1 MKKWFPMIVVG
12 VFAAWL
18 LAGLRPAPEKNDF
31 NSAEFGRLPVL
42 LNGRVQPLDSVGMNT
57 LLSMRGKRTVGQSEG
72 ADANGQRAPKLN
84 PTEWLM
90 EVMMRPDEADKY
102 KTFRV
107 QHPDLQSMLGGTADG
122 LEYFSFNEIAANKET
137 LRKIEE
143 QARPILQN
151 EREKKSDPQLRTPFQ
166 KDLIHLFESL
176 YLYNRLK
183 NSMMPEGTHD
193 FAALLAD
200 FQRITASASAAI
212 EKNGANAEDL
222 KRDGANQ
229 GDLQKLSGMLKHF
242 EWLAEVAYPLMVP
255 PLDSSKSRDDWVSVG
270 ASLTRSPQV
279 HPAVSYYAAMGT
291 ALNHKSPADFNRT
304 IAEYKQWLEGRGLTT
319 EISKGRREFSF
330 NHYEPF
336 YKTTVIYVAAL
347 ICGCLFWVNLSET
360 IRKAGFYLL
369 GLGLLLH
376 TVGLVTRMA
385 LEGRPPVT
393 NLYSSAIFVGWGIV
407 ILGMIFE
414 RVFRVGVGI
423 VMAGTGGFVTQI
435 IAHHLSLS
443 GDTMEMLRAVLDTNI
458 WLATHVVVITLGYS
472 AMFAAG
478 LVAVAFVLL
487 GFFTPLLTGDIRK
500 ALARIVYG
508 IICFATLF
516 SFVGTVLGGIWAD
529 QSWGRFW
536 GWDPKENGALLIVI
550 WCAVILHARWGGLVK
565 DRGLMALAL
574 FGNIVTAFSWFGVNM
589 LGVGLHAYGFMDK
602 AFTWLMIFNVSQVAL
617 IALALVPEE
626 RWRSFRFGGKAAVG
640 GGLAT
645 AGLKPGRA

>member
-1 MKKWFPMIVVG
+1 MKKWFPLIVVG

-18 LAGLRPAPEKNDF
+18 ITGLRPAREKNEF

-57 LLSMRGKRTVGQSEG
+57 LLSMRGKRTVGQSER
-72 ADANGQRAPKLN
+72 ADANGLRAPKLN

-102 KTFRV
+102 KSFRV
-107 QHPDLQSMLGGTADG
+107 QHPDLQSMLGGAADG
-122 LEYFSFNEIAANKET
+122 LEYFSFNEIAANKEN

-143 QARPILQN
+143 QARPVLQA

-193 FAALLAD
+193 FAALLAE
-200 FQRITASASAAI
+200 FQKITASASAAI

-229 GDLQKLSGMLKHF
+229 AELQKLSSMLKHF
-242 EWLAEVAYPLMVP
+242 EWLADVAYPLMVP
-255 PLDSSKSRDDWVSVG
+255 PLDPAKSRDDWVSVG

-279 HPAVSYYAAMGT
+279 HPAVNYYAAMGT
-291 ALNHKSPADFNRT
+291 ALNHKRPADFNRAV
-304 IAEYKQWLEGRGLTT
+304 AEYKQWLEGRGLTT
-319 EISKGRREFSF
+319 EMSKGRREFAF

-347 ICGCLFWVNLSET
+347 IFGCLFWLNLSET
-360 IRKAGFYLL
+360 IRKAGYYLL

-376 TVGLVTRMA
+376 TVGLVIRMA

-478 LVAVAFVLL
+478 LVAAAYVLL
-487 GFFTPLLTGDIRK
+487 GFFTPLLTGEIRK
-500 ALARIVYG
+500 ALNRIVYG

-550 WCAVILHARWGGLVK
+550 WCAVILHARWGGLIK
-565 DRGLMALAL
+565 ERGLMALAL
-574 FGNIVTAFSWFGVNM
+574 FGNVVTAFSWFGVNM

-602 AFTWLMIFNVSQVAL
+602 AFSWLMIFNVSQAAL
-617 IALALVPEE
+617 IALAMVPEE
-626 RWRSFRFGGKAAVG
+626 RWRSFRFGGKTAGA

-645 AGLKPGRA
+645 VNLKPGRA